1 VLLRLQAFIRT
12 YDLFP
17 PTNDIPIVFGNK
29 SGQIIAA
36 VKESNWKPM
45 SVFDPSGQPKLYFE
59 TRQ

>member
-1 VLLRLQAFIRT
+1 MTFRLF
-12 YDLFP
+12 L
-17 PTNDIPIVFGNK
+17 GNK